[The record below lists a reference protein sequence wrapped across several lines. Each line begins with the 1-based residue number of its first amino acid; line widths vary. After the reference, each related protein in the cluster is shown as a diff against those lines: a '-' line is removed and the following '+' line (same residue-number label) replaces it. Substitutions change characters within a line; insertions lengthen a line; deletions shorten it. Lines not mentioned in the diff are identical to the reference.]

1 MPSLTVTRRAPGCG
15 VAASRTRADHPGPR
29 STRSRASPACN
40 RRAARAARARA
51 ASQGQTTTSQAV
63 SSYVA
68 HYEDIVVETVG
79 PSGGVAK
86 HAKPGGIALYDIT
99 PQVRSILD
107 KTGVKEGVVNVV
119 SRHTTTALTINE
131 CEPRLMDD
139 VRQFLA
145 KLVPASYPYLHNDMQ
160 FRDIPVPFK
169 GVWPD
174 NEPIN
179 AHSHIIGM
187 LLGQS
192 DSVPIHEGKLVL
204 GTYQSIIF
212 VELDGPRTRK
222 VGCQI
227 LGLD

>member
-1 MPSLTVTRRAPGCG
+1 M
-15 VAASRTRADHPGPR
+15 
-29 STRSRASPACN
+29 
-40 RRAARAARARA
+40 
-51 ASQGQTTTSQAV
+51 
-63 SSYVA
+63 
-68 HYEDIVVETVG
+68 
-79 PSGGVAK
+79 
-86 HAKPGGIALYDIT
+86 
-99 PQVRSILD
+99 
-107 KTGVKEGVVNVV
+107 NVD

-131 CEPRLMDD
+131 CEPRLMDAD
-139 VRQFLA
+139 RHFIA

-160 FRDIPVPFK
+160 FRDIPVPFE

-174 NEPIN
+174 DEPIN

-212 VELDGPRTRK
+212 VELDGPRTRN